1 MNESLHHTATVCAVC
16 HDQCV
21 SACPVVEAT
30 HRMSA
35 YPSRLAMLALEVHRQ
50 GLPVDADL
58 SRALLDC
65 IDCGACL
72 EGCLYVDRPNDVTP
86 VVRWARQA
94 SAQYTPSGLQ
104 AWSQRV
110 QATGSPYP
118 GVSEQLAALK
128 SALPSGE
135 HSSPPLL
142 LYVDA
147 ATLHYAPAMALAAL
161 QLLQSA
167 GKLNV
172 VLADAVYPG
181 GEWYQYGQQDDFV
194 AAARR
199 LAGEL
204 AAIQPAKV
212 VALNP
217 YSAYLLREVYPAQAG
232 VRLEAPVL
240 TLAEALV
247 DAIHGLP
254 GAAPRKVFLVQSACE
269 SYRMGGGAGQALL
282 EKAGAQVSGK
292 RDELPFREI
301 SYPDGEVFGLEPDPR
316 LWIQKRILGA
326 FQRSGAE
333 VLVTTSPM
341 ALPALRAAAPGHP
354 VMDLA
359 TYLQGPG

>member
-1 MNESLHHTATVCAVC
+1 MNESLQNTATVCAIC

-21 SACPVVEAT
+21 SSCPVVEAT

-35 YPSRLAMLALEVHRQ
+35 YPSRLAMLALEIHRQ

-65 IDCGACL
+65 IGCGACL
-72 EGCLYVDRPNDVTP
+72 EGCLHVDQPNDVTP

-94 SAQYTPSGLQ
+94 SAQYAPPGLQ

-118 GVSEQLAALK
+118 GVPDQLAALK
-128 SALPSGE
+128 SARPSGDYNTQ
-135 HSSPPLL
+135 PLL
-142 LYVDA
+142 LYADA
-147 ATLHYAPAMALAAL
+147 ATLHYAPGMALSAL

-167 GKLNV
+167 GNLNI
-172 VLADAVYPG
+172 VLADEIYPG
-181 GEWYQYGQQDDFV
+181 GEWYQYGQQDNFV

-204 AAIQPAKV
+204 ASIQPAKV

-232 VRLEAPVL
+232 VRLKAPVL

-247 DAIHGLP
+247 GATLP
-254 GAAPRKVFLVQSACE
+254 QATPRKVFLVQSACE

-282 EKAGAQVSGK
+282 EKAGAQVFGK
-292 RDELPFREI
+292 RQELPFREM

-316 LWIQKRILGA
+316 ILIQARIWGA
-326 FQRSGAE
+326 FHCSGAE

-341 ALPALRAAAPGHP
+341 ALFALRTAASSPA

-359 TYLQGPG
+359 TYLKGPD